1 MEIKR
6 KQIGQLVGH
15 AFPCLCLQLWRLRGK
30 GGTGGRGH
38 SPKGKAEMGRTS
50 QAEGTGR
57 RRFMINDVGTPR
69 ESTDLGGGGI
79 HGREIITCRE
89 SRVLCVLYGYI
100 SCQLKAMAYKRG
112 R

>member
-1 MEIKR
+1 
-6 KQIGQLVGH
+6 
-15 AFPCLCLQLWRLRGK
+15 
-30 GGTGGRGH
+30 
-38 SPKGKAEMGRTS
+38 
-50 QAEGTGR
+50 
-57 RRFMINDVGTPR
+57 MINDVGTPR